1 MSFHS
6 TRGRL
11 GFAIGAL
18 GVSALVLAGCATSST
33 GGGGSTGGS
42 SGSTITVGTT
52 DKITFL
58 DPAGSYDNGSFAVM
72 NQIYPFL
79 LNSKPGSADVHPDIA
94 QKAEFTSPTEY
105 TVTLKKGLKFANGDP
120 LTSASVKFSFDRMVK
135 INDPNGPASLLGNLA
150 GTAAPDPTTVVFTLK
165 NGNDQIWPLILSSP
179 AAPIV
184 DEKVFSADKVTDDDT
199 IIKGK
204 AFAGQYEITDYKK
217 NQLIAYK
224 PYSGYEGE
232 LGKPANS
239 AVNVKYYADAS
250 NLKLAIGNG
259 DIDVA
264 FRSLSA
270 TDVSDLS
277 KNKKVKLVEG
287 PGGEIRYIVFN
298 FNTQPYG
305 ATTPDA
311 DPAKAQA
318 VRQAAADLVDR
329 AALAKDVYK
338 DTYSPLYSFVADGL
352 AGATQP
358 LKSMYG
364 DGNGGP
370 SLDKAK
376 AALAAAGVTTPIAL
390 SLQYNGEHY
399 GPSSGDE
406 YAAIKAQLEKG
417 GLFAVDAAAD
427 RVGPV
432 LQGPHRR
439 RVPGLPARLVPGL
452 LRRRQLPVAVLPQ
465 GELPRQ
471 PLRQP
476 RGERPHRQVADR
488 DRQGQAHGRPG
499 TDPGHGR
506 EGPVDAAAAAGQ
518 AGRVRRN
525 RRPGDDPRRVVQVPL
540 RAAEQV
546 AHPDGAPPHARRC
559 PVSVSGRRVAPT
571 PPHEGFPWP

>member
-1 MSFHS
+1 MDVAAALNCGHGTDTEVYMSFHS

-11 GFAIGAL
+11 GLAIGAL
-18 GVSALVLAGCATSST
+18 GATALVLAGCATSST

-72 NQIYPFL
+72 NQVYPFL
-79 LNSKPGSADVHPDIA
+79 MNSKYGTAEVTPDIA
-94 QKAEFTSPTEY
+94 ESAEFTSPTEY
-105 TVTLKKGLKFANGDP
+105 TVKLKKDLKFANGDP

-135 INDPNGPASLLGNLA
+135 INDPNGPAVLLGNLA
-150 GTAAPDPTTVVFTLK
+150 STAAPDATTVVFTLK
-165 NGNDQIWPLILSSP
+165 NGNDQLWPMILSSP

-199 IIKGK
+199 IVKGK

-217 NQLIAYK
+217 NQLISYK
-224 PYSGYEGE
+224 PYDGYQGE
-232 LGKPANS
+232 LGKAANS
-239 AVNVKYYADAS
+239 QVNVKYFADAS

-270 TDVSDLS
+270 TDTENLS

-298 FNTQPYG
+298 FNTMPYG
-305 ATTPDA
+305 ATTPEA

-329 AALAKDVYK
+329 AAIAKDVYK
-338 DTYSPLYSFVADGL
+338 DTYSPLYSFVADGM

-376 AALAAAGVTTPIAL
+376 KVLADAGVTTPITL
-390 SLQYNGEHY
+390 NLQYNGDHY

-406 YAAIKAQLEKG
+406 YAAVKAQLEQG
-417 GLFAVDAAAD
+417 GLFTVNLQSTEWTQYSKDRTADVYPAYQLGWFPDYSDADNYLSPFFTTDNFLKNHYDNTAVNDLIVKSQTETDKDKRMAD
-427 RVGPV
+427 LAQVQDMVAKDLSTLPL
-432 LQGPHRR
+432 LQGK
-439 RVPGLPARLVPGL
+439 
-452 LRRRQLPVAVLPQ
+452 QVAVVGTGVNGTTLDASFKF
-465 GELPRQ
+465 RYA
-471 PLRQP
+471 PL
-476 RGERPHRQVADR
+476 
-488 DRQGQAHGRPG
+488 
-499 TDPGHGR
+499 TK
-506 EGPVDAAAAAGQ
+506 
-518 AGRVRRN
+518 
-525 RRPGDDPRRVVQVPL
+525 
-540 RAAEQV
+540 
-546 AHPDGAPPHARRC
+546 
-559 PVSVSGRRVAPT
+559 
-571 PPHEGFPWP
+571 